1 MNSLFSSSISY
12 IKKNH
17 ICINEEEFMLELY
30 THPDYPS
37 LLALTDTL
45 SLLKVKYK
53 VGECDYNDL
62 LKNKQLALTLLESDF
77 VVIQKV
83 NGDNISYYDSENNL
97 IKRIDKED
105 FEKKW
110 NHSVLYITNENQL
123 NGFFDLESL
132 LHKYKEWL
140 LILGITLLITF
151 TYNWTNIYCILLLFT
166 KIAGIYFS
174 ILQTKYHQKKQ
185 NILLSNLC
193 KEKGEIS
200 CNSVLNSKYSKILGL
215 SLIDIGMTY
224 FGTTFLV
231 LIYYNIINDISLLYS
246 LLGISLCTL
255 PAIGISL
262 FYQGIIIKKW
272 CPLCLGTMTT
282 LLTEIL
288 ISLIFFLK
296 FNNWITLN
304 IQSIFILFIFTLL
317 FGYTWGLWRS
327 NIENKQISIKNR
339 LEFLRIKKNSSIFK
353 EQLSKSQRIECY
365 QSNYTPNYGN
375 NNNDAILTIIM
386 NIHCTPCIKAHSDLM
401 ELYSL
406 FPEKLKIHILFT
418 GNLTDENDS
427 RNDISL
433 YLLHVFNQF
442 GTTVFEKE
450 LSTILNSSTNKKSVR
465 NYKFQTYREDI
476 KNDYYNCLEWLQT
489 NRISET
495 PTILLNNKK
504 LPSIYQISDLKY
516 YINDI

>member
-1 MNSLFSSSISY
+1 
-12 IKKNH
+12 
-17 ICINEEEFMLELY
+17 MLELY

-62 LKNKQLALTLLESDF
+62 LKNKQVALTVLASDF
-77 VVIQKV
+77 VIIQKV
-83 NGDNISYYDSENNL
+83 NDDNISYYDSEKNL
-97 IKRIDKED
+97 VKGIDKES

-123 NGFFDLESL
+123 NVFFYLEIL
-132 LHKYKEWL
+132 FHKYIEWL
-140 LILGITLLITF
+140 LILVTTLLITL
-151 TYNWTNIYCILLLFT
+151 TYNWSNIYCILLLFT
-166 KIAGIYFS
+166 KIAGIYFC
-174 ILQTKYHQKKQ
+174 ILQTKYHLNKQ
-185 NILLSNLC
+185 NTLLNTLC

-200 CNSVLNSKYSKILGL
+200 CDSVLNSKYSKILGV

-224 FGTTFLV
+224 FGATFLA
-231 LIYYNIINDISLLYS
+231 LIYYNIINDISLLY
-246 LLGISLCTL
+246 LLLDISLCTL

-272 CPLCLGTMTT
+272 CPLCLGTMAI

-288 ISLIFFLK
+288 ISIVFFLK
-296 FNNWITLN
+296 SNNWITFD
-304 IQSIFILFIFTLL
+304 IESIFILFIFILF
-317 FGYTWGLWRS
+317 FGYTWRLWRS
-327 NIENKQISIKNR
+327 NIENKQILVKNR
-339 LEFLRIKKNSSIFK
+339 FEYLRIKKNSSIFK
-353 EQLSKSQRIECY
+353 EQLNKSQTIECF

-375 NNNDAILTIIM
+375 KDNDAILTIVM

-401 ELYSL
+401 ELFSL
-406 FPEKLKIHILFT
+406 FPGKLKIHILFT

-427 RNDISL
+427 RNEISL

-442 GTTVFEKE
+442 GTAVFEKE

-465 NYKFQTYREDI
+465 NYIFQTYREDI

-495 PTILLNNKK
+495 PTILLNNKI

-516 YINDI
+516 FLNDI